1 MSTLKVNALENLQGT
16 KTVQVDEI
24 VSIEG
29 TPEIGD
35 VGMWDGTKW
44 VPVPGGGGGGG
55 GTPTGPAGGDL
66 TGLYP
71 NPTLA
76 VHRVTTPEL
85 DAAIAT
91 RAPDGGPIA
100 LNQLTQSGAAVG
112 EVATWDGANWVPG
125 PGGGGGG
132 TAYKTIVVVGD
143 SLSAD
148 NALLAP
154 SWPVLLERLLNAS
167 GVSVKVHN
175 LAINGWTY
183 FKANTDP
190 AYGTNTMREELIAL
204 GPDIVICAMGFNDMQ
219 YPSGT
224 RPLATVIADATEFY
238 DAVRTALPAST
249 IVYASQLPYDSVH
262 AISPG
267 ATLFNRHVM
276 PCFFNLRG
284 GADILAGAYCQE
296 IAADETTAA
305 VKTYTTNWLALD
317 GAVKALASVDTAYTL
332 PLWKAARLG
341 TIGYDNVHPTAEAS
355 VFFSAAARDAFNTDA
370 ILQAAL
376 PGLSDQDYPPFNLV
390 SFIFDSMLTSV
401 SGQYALI
408 TPNNNANHTIAQW
421 GPWRAALPGSWLW
434 PSKGAWNATSLT
446 YQQGAPYVWRI
457 TGGPPQHEILLSVNG
472 GAFAST
478 GANTN
483 TRGDYIWSGVL
494 SYPVGTVQTLRFK
507 VNNEIY
513 GPFPITIAAAS
524 DAPVLRS
531 ELNAATGALLL
542 ALQAKPDAR
551 DLSAYGAQL
560 LTGTGL
566 RAGTQS
572 VAANTKTYIAF
583 NEPLGQSSN
592 PALLS
597 VGSNGAFSNLVITT
611 PVGKKVW
618 WRFNWVQFVDQSSA
632 VNEAHIIGFDAF
644 ENGPM
649 VYSAQIGESISPAVN
664 YATVVTG
671 TFAGVSTAANTV
683 LVPWFIAAGG
693 TARLAT
699 NSPNGFSTFW
709 SVEIINI
716 TDV

>member
-100 LNQLTQSGAAVG
+100 LSQLTQSGAAVG

-238 DAVRTALPAST
+238 DAVRAALPAST

-276 PCFFNLRG
+276 PCFFNLRS
-284 GADILAGAYCQE
+284 GADILANAYCTE
-296 IAADETTAA
+296 MLADETTAA

-408 TPNNNANHTIAQW
+408 TPNNNANHTLAQW

-434 PSKGAWNATSLT
+434 PSKGIWNANSAT
-446 YQQGAPYVWRI
+446 YEQGSVFSWRI
-457 TGGPPQHEILLSVNG
+457 TGAPPDHEILVSVNG
-472 GAFAST
+472 SAFASL
-478 GANTN
+478 GVNTN
-483 TRGDYIWSGVL
+483 ARGDYLWAGVL
-494 SYPVGTVQTLRFK
+494 QYPAGTVQTLRYK

-513 GPFPITIAAAS
+513 GPIAITITAAANPTV
-524 DAPVLRS
+524 ARA
-531 ELNAATGALLL
+531 ELTAALGALML

-551 DLSAYGAQL
+551 DLPLYGSQL

-566 RAGTQS
+566 RAGTQNA
-572 VAANTKTYIAF
+572 AANTKTLVAF
-583 NEPLGQSSN
+583 NESLFQVSN
-592 PALLS
+592 SALLS
-597 VGSNGAFSNLVITT
+597 IAPSGAASAISITVPT
-611 PVGKKVW
+611 GKKVW
-618 WRFNWVQFVDQSSA
+618 WRFSWTQFVDQSA
-632 VNEAHIIGFDAF
+632 GTDIAHIIGVEAYELGVF
-644 ENGPM
+644 
-649 VYSAQIGESISPAVN
+649 VYNAQLGEAISPSTN
-664 YATVVTG
+664 YATVVSGSFT
-671 TFAGVSTAANTV
+671 AVSTVFTQ